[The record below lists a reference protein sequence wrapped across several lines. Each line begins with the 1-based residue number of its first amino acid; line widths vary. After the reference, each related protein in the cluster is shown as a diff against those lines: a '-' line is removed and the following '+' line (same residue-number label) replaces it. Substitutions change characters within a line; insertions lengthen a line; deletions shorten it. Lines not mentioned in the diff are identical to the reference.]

1 MAISAPPV
9 RTAQKEWTDE
19 ELLRI
24 EHEGKVELVNG
35 ELEFMAPA
43 GLEQED
49 IVAALIES
57 LRPYV
62 RKRRLGRVY
71 ASQAGFRLKRDLR
84 CPDVSFVRT
93 ERLPG
98 GKSPKGFGHFP
109 PDLAVEVF
117 APDETVD
124 DYKDKVREY
133 LQWGVRLVWLV
144 DPNTQTVTVCR
155 PSGEPTTLKGNQ
167 VLSGEDVVPGFKCRV
182 RTLFE

>member
-1 MAISAPPV
+1 MAISVAP
-9 RTAQKEWTDE
+9 RKEWTDE

-35 ELEFMAPA
+35 ELILMTPA

-49 IVAALIES
+49 VVAALIEQ

-71 ASQAGFRLKRDLR
+71 ASQAGFRPKKNLR

-93 ERLPG
+93 ERLLPG

-133 LQWGVRLVWLV
+133 LRWGVRLIWLV

-155 PSGEPTTLKGNQ
+155 PDGERITLKRNQ

>member
-1 MAISAPPV
+1 MRI
-9 RTAQKEWTDE
+9 AQKEWTDE

-35 ELEFMAPA
+35 ELILMTPA
-43 GLEQED
+43 GMEQGQVRAD
-49 IVAALIES
+49 LLTRLNA
-57 LRPYV
+57 YV
-62 RKRRLGRVY
+62 RRHKLGRVY
-71 ASQAGFRLKRDLR
+71 DAQTGFRPLNRNLR
-84 CPDVSFVRT
+84 APDVSFVCA
-93 ERLPG
+93 ERLPE

-117 APDETVD
+117 APGETVD
-124 DYKDKVREY
+124 DYKDKVHEY

-144 DPNTQTVTVCR
+144 DPNTQAVTVCR
-155 PSGEPTTLKGNQ
+155 PDGTRTTLTSNQ